1 MTNVSFLQKTR
12 WIFRSWLSSLCS
24 STECETIKVSFLFP
38 TQTAATI
45 SEEAGVDAR
54 TILAL
59 KRTDRL
65 VMTFLTGILYQNTF
79 KFPKVPRWEGK
90 LNFKSLKIFHQFSI
104 PLQIQYAIIRIITLK
119 RILHFRDFVV
129 YMTLYENIFKLKN
142 VFQQETCHMSS
153 RNKSNSLSIKIQI
166 WGLLGRSFG

>member
-1 MTNVSFLQKTR
+1 MNNQRFCKQCLTFLKKISL
-12 WIFRSWLSSLCS
+12 IFRSWLSSLYS

-45 SEEAGVDAR
+45 SEEAGVDAC

-90 LNFKSLKIFHQFSI
+90 LNFKKSKNISIVSLVLLFLINPI
-104 PLQIQYAIIRIITLK
+104 
-119 RILHFRDFVV
+119 
-129 YMTLYENIFKLKN
+129 
-142 VFQQETCHMSS
+142 
-153 RNKSNSLSIKIQI
+153 SNSKHYN
-166 WGLLGRSFG
+166 F

>member
-1 MTNVSFLQKTR
+1 MRFGKLDMFFITIHFWMNNQRFRDQCLTFFQTRR

-45 SEEAGVDAR
+45 SEEAGVDAW

-90 LNFKSLKIFHQFSI
+90 LNFKRSKNISI
-104 PLQIQYAIIRIITLK
+104 VLLVLLLLTNPICNYKNYDFKGDIT
-119 RILHFRDFVV
+119 
-129 YMTLYENIFKLKN
+129 
-142 VFQQETCHMSS
+142 FQ
-153 RNKSNSLSIKIQI
+153 
-166 WGLLGRSFG
+166 GFFLLLFI